1 MSMAIDVRNPRTGA
15 VDARIMALS
24 ADGVAAVAEGLR
36 AAQPAWAALGVEG
49 RALAL
54 KALAASIA
62 AHGPAIASALEADT
76 GRRRVSAL
84 EVESVVGMLG
94 RWAGRAAGIIAG
106 AEAGGETAMPGVTYR
121 ITLSPYP
128 LVGVISPWNFPL
140 LLALTDAIPALAA
153 GCAVM
158 VKPSEVTPRFM
169 APLRAAI
176 AAVPEIAAVLALV
189 EGGGETGAALVAN
202 VDFVA
207 FTGSVETGRKVGEA
221 ASRAFIPASL
231 ELGGKDPMIV
241 LASADPVRAAEIA
254 LSASCRATGQACQSI
269 ERIYVAAPIFDAVRD
284 ALVERARA
292 VRPNHPDI
300 DTGDIGPFIFA
311 RQADIVQG
319 QIDDAVAHGATVHSG
334 GTVLDLGGGKWLMPT
349 VLTGVTH
356 AMRLMQEETFGPV
369 LPLIPFG
376 TVDEAVALANASEF
390 GLSASVLAGTL
401 EEAEAVALR
410 LNAGAVS
417 LNDGA
422 LTSLL
427 SDAEKSSFGLSGLGP
442 SRMGTSGLLRFFRK
456 RALLAQHGAAL
467 PLAAFSER
475 AG

>member
-1 MSMAIDVRNPRTGA
+1 MTSIEVRNPRTGK
-15 VDARIMALS
+15 VDAHITPLS
-24 ADGVAAVAEGLR
+24 PAGVADAARQLR
-36 AAQPAWAALGVEG
+36 AAQPAWDALGVEG
-49 RALAL
+49 RAAAL
-54 KALAASIA
+54 EALASSIA
-62 AHGPAIASALEADT
+62 AHGSALAAALEADT
-76 GRRRVSAL
+76 GRRRVAAM
-84 EVESVVGMLG
+84 EVETVVAMLR

-106 AEAGGETAMPGVTYR
+106 AQARGETAMPGVRYS

-128 LVGVISPWNFPL
+128 LVGVIAPWNFPL

-158 VKPSEVTPRFM
+158 VKPSEVTPRFI

-176 AAVPEIAAVLALV
+176 AAVPAVAPVIALL

-207 FTGSVETGRKVGEA
+207 FTGSVATGRKVGEA
-221 ASRAFIPASL
+221 AARAFIPASL

-241 LASADPVRAAEIA
+241 LESADPARAAEIA
-254 LSASCRATGQACQSI
+254 LSASCRASGQACQSI
-269 ERIYVAAPIFDAVRD
+269 ERIYVAAPIFDAFRD
-284 ALVERARA
+284 ALVARARA
-292 VRPNHPDI
+292 IGPNHPDI
-300 DTGDIGPFIFA
+300 DKGDIGPFIFA

-319 QIDDAVAHGATVHSG
+319 QIDDAVAHGAIVHSG
-334 GTVLDLGGGKWLMPT
+334 GTLLDLGGGKWLMPT

-369 LPLIPFG
+369 LPLIPFE
-376 TVDEAVALANASEF
+376 TVDEAVALANDSAF
-390 GLSASVLAGTL
+390 GLSASVLAGTV
-401 EEAEAVALR
+401 EEAEAVAMQ

-442 SRMGTSGLLRFFRK
+442 SRMGASGLLRFFRK
-456 RALLAQHGAAL
+456 RALLAQHGSAL
-467 PLAAFSER
+467 PLGAFSE
-475 AG
+475 AGG